1 MVAGAP
7 PLLEMSVEPAP
18 SSATIVGTVRKRRT
32 LSKRLT
38 FVDLECDEADEPRI
52 PLVCE
57 WLVPKSVVAGLRVR
71 AEGLWETTNR
81 GDVAERRLAVLPERL
96 EILED
101 RRAQN
106 AWANAAESAAWRS
119 RVRDADRHP
128 DAGVMC
134 LSWADEGR
142 CSDPACVARH
152 VASSRWETRRRDR
165 AERRRAAA
173 TAAVEDDDVAHG
185 ASGDAAKSKHNAVF
199 ARWLVDTFGID
210 RLVGDGAG
218 VVDIAGGRGMLALE
232 LALEHGVP
240 ATLVEPRPLRLN
252 KSYRKRI
259 RRWRRDKRAALR
271 GKDDAESVGD
281 VTDANR
287 ERDRATEDEGEGSD
301 EEEGPIRH
309 LQAEFHGVGSS
320 ADSSEVSEAVRRSSV
335 VLGMHPD
342 AATSPIVD
350 AAIRL
355 GKPFAVVPCC
365 VFASL
370 HPERRTPDGRPVA
383 TYEDLLEHLQAK
395 SPDVERDELRCEGRR
410 VVLYRRDPAPS
421 PRDASG
427 EVILPADRDGRDGTQ
442 RDERVVRS
450 F

>member
-1 MVAGAP
+1 MRSQNHAACRRLETRVVGGGGRSGRGRAP
-7 PLLEMSVEPAP
+7 PPREMSGEPAP
-18 SSATIVGTVRKRRT
+18 SSATIIGTVRKRRT

-52 PLVCE
+52 ALVCE

-71 AEGLWETTNR
+71 VEGLWETTTR
-81 GDVAERRLAVLPERL
+81 GDVAERRLAVLPERV
-96 EILED
+96 EVLED
-101 RRAQN
+101 RRARN
-106 AWANAAESAAWRS
+106 AWANAAESAAWRA
-119 RVRDADRHP
+119 RVRDSDSRP
-128 DAGVMC
+128 DADVMC
-134 LSWADEGR
+134 LSWADFGR
-142 CSDPACVARH
+142 CSDPACVLRH
-152 VASSRWETRRRDR
+152 AASTRWETRRRER
-165 AERRRAAA
+165 ADSRRAAA
-173 TAAVEDDDVAHG
+173 TAAVEDDEVAHG

-240 ATLVEPRPLRLN
+240 ATLIEPRPLRLN

-259 RRWRRDKRAALR
+259 RRWRRNRRAALR
-271 GKDDAESVGD
+271 GSRDAESLGD
-281 VTDANR
+281 V
-287 ERDRATEDEGEGSD
+287 ATEDVD
-301 EEEGPIRH
+301 DDATEESPIRH
-309 LQAEFHGVGSS
+309 LQAAFHGVGSS

-383 TYEDLLEHLQAK
+383 TYEDLLEHLRAK
-395 SPDVERDELRCEGRR
+395 APDVERDELRCEGRN
-410 VVLYRRDPAPS
+410 VVLYRRDSAT
-421 PRDASG
+421 DAMNSAMDTPG
-427 EVILPADRDGRDGTQ
+427 
-442 RDERVVRS
+442 
-450 F
+450 